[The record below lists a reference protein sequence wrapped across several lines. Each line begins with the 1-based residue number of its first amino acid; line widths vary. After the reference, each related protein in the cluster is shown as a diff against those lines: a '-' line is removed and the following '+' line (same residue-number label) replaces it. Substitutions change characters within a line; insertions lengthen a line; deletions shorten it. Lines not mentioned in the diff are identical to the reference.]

1 MDESIR
7 TVDITGRAVRGGKR
21 HFKPMAEKLEEKR
34 LAEEKVTALEIDRR
48 SIEEQFLTPR
58 AETFVKTEEIKEIEE
73 RVKVWLSLG
82 YPIHLIG
89 PTGCG
94 KTMLAVY
101 VASQIGNPTVW
112 LNGDESMT
120 SSNLVGGYGKQIEER
135 YYDRFIHKVY
145 KSRES
150 VEPGW
155 VDNPLTLACKYGYT
169 LVYNEFSRAKA
180 EANNVLLSVLEE
192 GVLELPTKFGEERY
206 IKVHPNFN
214 VIMTS
219 NSIEYA
225 GVFSPQDA
233 LLDRMIGIHMD
244 YYGFDTEVAVVKAH
258 CNIPDEEARKVV
270 SVVREIRDK
279 LPEVQKPGTRA
290 CIQIA
295 QGLQAWNGY
304 TPDSYKR
311 MCFDVI
317 GNKAKV
323 FEEQVKMHSLIDE
336 IIGSAKEGKKPE
348 ITNGNS

>member
-1 MDESIR
+1 MEHT
-7 TVDITGRAVRGGKR
+7 TVDISGRTVRGQKY
-21 HFKPMAEKLEEKR
+21 HKTKAEKDEER
-34 LAEEKVTALEIDRR
+34 RTATQKAANLEINRR
-48 SIEEQFLTPR
+48 EIEEQFLTPR
-58 AETFVKTEEIKEIEE
+58 ATKFVETEEIKGIEE
-73 RVKVWLSLG
+73 RVKLWLSLG
-82 YPIHLIG
+82 YPVHLVG

-94 KTMLAVY
+94 KTMLAIH
-101 VASQIGNPTVW
+101 VASQIGNPVVW

-155 VDNPLTLACKYGYT
+155 IDNPLTLACKYGYT

-206 IKVHPNFN
+206 IKVDPNFN

-225 GVFSPQDA
+225 GVYRPQDA

-244 YYGFDTEVAVVKAH
+244 YYSFDSEVEIVKGH
-258 CNIPDEEARKVV
+258 TNIPDNETRKVV
-270 SVVREIRDK
+270 SVVRGLREG
-279 LPEVQKPGTRA
+279 LPEDQKPGTRA

-295 QGLQAWNGY
+295 QGLGAWNGY
-304 TPDSYKR
+304 SEESYKR

-317 GNKAKV
+317 GNKTKG
-323 FEEQVKMHSLIDE
+323 FEEQVKMHNLIDK
-336 IIGSAKEGKKPE
+336 ILKEL
-348 ITNGNS
+348 